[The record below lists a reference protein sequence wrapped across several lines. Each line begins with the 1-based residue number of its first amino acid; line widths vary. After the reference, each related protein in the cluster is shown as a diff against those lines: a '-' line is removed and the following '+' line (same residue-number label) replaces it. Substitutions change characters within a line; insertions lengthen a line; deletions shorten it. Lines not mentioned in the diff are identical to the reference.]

1 MKTKDFMNELNSKSV
16 DDLQKDLVAA
26 KKELF
31 NLRFQNATNQLEN
44 TSRIKDVRKNIA
56 SIIATKQGIAVYF
69 PVRILSIFW
78 LRILSLLALGLTT
91 LASHIE
97 AELSGAAIAGPC
109 KTENLGVEKV
119 VANIISNPNIRF
131 LILAGAEVQGHITG
145 QSFKALHEN
154 GADPDKKKI
163 IGATGA
169 IPFVENVPLEGVER
183 FQQQLEIIDLIDTE
197 DVGAIQAKINECVE
211 KDPGA
216 FEEEAMVISV
226 EGDDGE
232 EDDGEEMKVVS
243 AETALIEARMRNINT
258 KIDMVGSIQRNLA
271 GNYAGKVQGIMIGLA
286 FSLVIGALFLLF

>member
-1 MKTKDFMNELNSKSV
+1 MN
-16 DDLQKDLVAA
+16 
-26 KKELF
+26 
-31 NLRFQNATNQLEN
+31 
-44 TSRIKDVRKNIA
+44 VRKNIA

-232 EDDGEEMKVVS
+232 EDDGEEIKVVS